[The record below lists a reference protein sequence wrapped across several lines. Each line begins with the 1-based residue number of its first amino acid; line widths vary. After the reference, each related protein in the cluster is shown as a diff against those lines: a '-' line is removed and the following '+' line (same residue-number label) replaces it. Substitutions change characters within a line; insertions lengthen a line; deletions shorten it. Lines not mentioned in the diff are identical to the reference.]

1 MSNEVMSPEEI
12 ERMLSGAGQIDGDAA
27 DGAAGM
33 PEAAADEGA
42 APASPADDF
51 VFPAPPSG
59 DEPELKVSDYLSKD
73 EMDVLGEVGNIC
85 MGTSATT
92 MSTLLE
98 RRVAI
103 TTPALSI
110 HTLDSLS
117 REYPA
122 PLVVSEVSY
131 TKGLHGD
138 NLLILKEYDVALI
151 TNVLLGETED
161 VDPDNIDLNEIH
173 MSAMNEVMNQMVGSA
188 ATSMADIF
196 GKTIDISTPTTK
208 RLKIDDGNISDVF
221 SKSNEPFV
229 KISFHMEIEDLLT
242 SEIMQIIPIEM
253 GHQMASEVLG
263 GESLMEPAYEEPV
276 AAAPPQAAPPQ
287 QEPAQ
292 MAPPPQQQPMAPDQ
306 NMMYQQP
313 PEQFPQQP
321 MYQQQPMQQPV
332 YQQQPMQQPMYQQQ
346 PMQQPMY
353 QQQPMQPAQPMYQNV
368 QQPSFPSF
376 SAEPG
381 SMASPENIEIILDVP
396 MHVTVELGKA
406 RQKIKN
412 ILEYNMGSVIVLDK
426 IAGEAVDILVNGKR
440 IGRGEVVVIEDNYG
454 VRITEINSFSAED
467 LL

>member
-12 ERMLSGAGQIDGDAA
+12 EKMLSGAGQIDGDAA
-27 DGAAGM
+27 DEAQGA
-33 PEAAADEGA
+33 PEAAQVPDEGIA
-42 APASPADDF
+42 AASEPTEDF
-51 VFPAPPSG
+51 VFPAPPSNE
-59 DEPELKVSDYLSKD
+59 EPELKVSDYLSKD
-73 EMDVLGEVGNIC
+73 EVDVLGEVGNIC

-161 VDPDNIDLNEIH
+161 VDPNNIELNEIH

-221 SKSNEPFV
+221 SKNNEPFV
-229 KISFHMEIEDLLT
+229 KTSFHMEIEDLLT

-253 GHQMASEVLG
+253 AHQMAREVLG
-263 GESLMEPAYEEPV
+263 DATMEEPV
-276 AAAPPQAAPPQ
+276 AAPQQTPLQAVAPPQMEAPPAQ
-287 QEPAQ
+287 Q
-292 MAPPPQQQPMAPDQ
+292 APPPVQPQMAQEQ
-306 NMMYQQP
+306 NMMYQQQ
-313 PEQFPQQP
+313 EQYQQP
-321 MYQQQPMQQPV
+321 MYQQQPI
-332 YQQQPMQQPMYQQQ
+332 Y
-346 PMQQPMY
+346 
-353 QQQPMQPAQPMYQNV
+353 QQPMQPAYQQPMQPAYQQPAPQPVYQNV

-454 VRITEINSFSAED
+454 VRITEINSFSAQD